1 MMNRLCNEFAT
12 AAELQIMEGFP
23 PPADKRVNRS
33 NAFWTPPY
41 NRWSYQNMRMF
52 FPTEGIPHAEK
63 PSPLPKSIYPVIADL
78 SVAKPDENG
87 RSSGQL
93 VDMETY
99 FKETFTDSFVVVQ
112 EGQIVYENYLNGM
125 TPDKPHQMMSVTK
138 SFAGLFALM
147 AVEEGLISE
156 EDPIIKH
163 LPELKNATAF
173 SDATFG
179 QVLDMTNAM
188 AFNEDY
194 VDPESDVQNYVVVV
208 GLNEP
213 LPGKTYA
220 GSIYEYLATLSKD
233 PNYEHGEIFK
243 YQTPKVDVVNWAVN
257 RVTGM
262 SFGEYMY
269 EELWSLLGT
278 DSEAYILLDRN
289 GTLFAGGGLSAPP
302 NDLARFAAMLANNGA
317 FNGQQIVSPSII
329 KQLKAGGS
337 TEKFANPSSVLQQ
350 LAGNVLG
357 ANEWSYRA
365 YWWVRHTPGKEAF
378 MASGIHG
385 QWIYVDVDRNIAI
398 VKQSSQPDSETEYSI
413 AYDIF
418 GFDAIVSHLRK

>member
-1 MMNRLCNEFAT
+1 
-12 AAELQIMEGFP
+12 
-23 PPADKRVNRS
+23 
-33 NAFWTPPY
+33 
-41 NRWSYQNMRMF
+41 
-52 FPTEGIPHAEK
+52 
-63 PSPLPKSIYPVIADL
+63 
-78 SVAKPDENG
+78 
-87 RSSGQL
+87 
-93 VDMETY
+93 
-99 FKETFTDSFVVVQ
+99 
-112 EGQIVYENYLNGM
+112 
-125 TPDKPHQMMSVTK
+125 
-138 SFAGLFALM
+138 
-147 AVEEGLISE
+147 
-156 EDPIIKH
+156 
-163 LPELKNATAF
+163 
-173 SDATFG
+173 
-179 QVLDMTNAM
+179 
-188 AFNEDY
+188 
-194 VDPESDVQNYVVVV
+194 VVVV

-365 YWWVRHTPGKEAF
+365 YWWIRHTPGKEAF